1 MLILK
6 CNSPNLPIFK
16 NWHTFAPKKKIMKAK
31 LFLVISLF
39 LVFLGLRGQVPLC
52 YTFDNTP
59 RIKHKAPVLNPTGI
73 HTFFYEDSL
82 KLYVEFYRD
91 LGAIDVVLYRNGVEI
106 ESDSFYIEAMTGLE
120 YDFTNAQTG
129 TYTIVIVKDDEEIYQ
144 NEFCI

>member
-1 MLILK
+1 
-6 CNSPNLPIFK
+6 
-16 NWHTFAPKKKIMKAK
+16 MKAK
-31 LFLVISLF
+31 SLVLLFILSLNSCAMF
-39 LVFLGLRGQVPLC
+39 AQVYQYKILQVP
-52 YTFDNTP
+52 
-59 RIKHKAPVLNPTGI
+59 IKHKAPYFNPTGI
-73 HTFFYEDSL
+73 HTYFYEDSL